1 MATMLNVL
9 IKWNCDRSAVTCNV
23 EWKKS
28 CWQPCRKKKAAPK
41 TKSRAEKNSR
51 ARKKKVVSK
60 KSRANG
66 TVVPKK
72 RVVPEKTNI
81 VKKKL
86 DEKN

>member
-1 MATMLNVL
+1 MLSE
-9 IKWNCDRSAVTCNV
+9 KSRADSRA
-23 EWKKS
+23 EKKRPR
-28 CWQPCRKKKAAPK
+28 QKKKVMPK
-41 TKSRAEKNSR
+41 TKSRAEKKQSR
-51 ARKKKVVSK
+51 QKKKVVSK